1 MDFRHVSCIRQLST
15 HQKAPSLATI
25 ITSTLS
31 GVTSH
36 SPCNH
41 KAELLLTENQLH
53 AVPGPHG
60 LTHGTDKTSIRFS
73 VYTGWRQKK
82 WGQVGDTQHP

>member
-1 MDFRHVSCIRQLST
+1 MDFRHISHIRQLST
-15 HQKAPSLATI
+15 HQKAPSLASI

-41 KAELLLTENQLH
+41 KAELLLTENELH
-53 AVPGPHG
+53 EVSGPHG
-60 LTHGTDKTSIRFS
+60 LTHGTDKNKHQVFS
-73 VYTGWRQKK
+73 VHGMEAEKMGSGR
-82 WGQVGDTQHP
+82 